1 MLRMA
6 PLLGKEG
13 CVSRIRGLQ
22 GTLQRGSVTR
32 VPHLLILYHIFN
44 PDRKEASDFI
54 LLPAS
59 TSEGK
64 FKDLRIHLSSSPFLL
79 SSTDYHHFKER
90 LLNHSPSS
98 SPLYCMLLPERCR
111 TSWSMIK
118 QPCRKIKEFWAFF
131 LISSLLEGKLMPP
144 PLLFYSTIRL
154 D

>member
-1 MLRMA
+1 MCFKCPSVSLTGLTCKWHKLLLRMA

-13 CVSRIRGLQ
+13 CVSRIRRLQ

-44 PDRKEASDFI
+44 PDRKGASDLI

-64 FKDLRIHLSSSPFLL
+64 FKDLTIHLSSSSFLL

-90 LLNHSPSS
+90 LLNRSPSS
-98 SPLYCMLLPERCR
+98 SLSIACFYQ
-111 TSWSMIK
+111 K
-118 QPCRKIKEFWAFF
+118 GVEFHG
-131 LISSLLEGKLMPP
+131 L
-144 PLLFYSTIRL
+144 
-154 D
+154 